1 MNKTNFINIRIDDQE
16 KAIVQKKMDD
26 TGLGLAASVRVI
38 IREWAEMRKGYITVP
53 IRGIVKADGVV
64 AMKEA
69 GE

>member
-38 IREWAEMRKGYITVP
+38 IREWSEMKKQYVTVP
-53 IRGIVKADGVV
+53 ISGYVNADGSV
-64 AMKEA
+64 KFNE
-69 GE
+69 